1 MDRYTWWVT
10 AELTLK
16 KILIVD
22 DEPEIVRVA
31 RGYLEGSGYR
41 VLAAADGEGALGA
54 FRREEPDL
62 VILDLNLPAPPGKRP
77 LDGLDV
83 ARAIR
88 QTSGRAGSTPII
100 MLTARVHEMDRVI
113 GLELGADD
121 YVPKPFSPREL
132 VARVRAVLRR
142 VTPAPELPGPLRAGR
157 LTIDPARRTTTLDER
172 PVDLTPTEFTLL
184 TTMAASPGQVF
195 SRGQLLDALGTDY
208 EGLERTVDS
217 HIKNLR
223 AKIEADPRRP
233 EFILTVFGVGYKFSE
248 EAGER

>member
-1 MDRYTWWVT
+1 M
-10 AELTLK
+10 K

-31 RGYLEGSGYR
+31 RGYLEQGGYR
-41 VLAAADGEGALGA
+41 VVAAGDGEGALA
-54 FRREEPDL
+54 ALRREEPDL

-88 QTSGRAGSTPII
+88 QASGRAGSTPII
-100 MLTARVHEMDRVI
+100 MLTARVDEMDRVI

-142 VTPAPELPGPLRAGR
+142 VTPAPELPGPIRAGR

-172 PVDLTPTEFTLL
+172 PIDLTPTEFTLL
-184 TTMAASPGQVF
+184 ATLAASPGQVF

-248 EAGER
+248 DVGEG

>member
-1 MDRYTWWVT
+1 M
-10 AELTLK
+10 K

-22 DEPEIVRVA
+22 DEPEIIRVA
-31 RGYLEGSGYR
+31 RGYLEQAGYR
-41 VLAAADGEGALGA
+41 VLGAGDGDAALAL

-62 VILDLNLPAPPGKRP
+62 IVLDLNLPTPPGKRP

-83 ARAIR
+83 ARTVR

-100 MLTARVHEMDRVI
+100 MLTARVDEMDRVI

-142 VTPAPELPGPLRAGR
+142 AAPAPGLPGPIRAGR
-157 LTIDPARRTTTLDER
+157 LEIDPARRATMLGGQ
-172 PVDLTPTEFTLL
+172 PVELTPTEFTLL
-184 TTMAASPGQVF
+184 STMAASPGQVF
-195 SRGQLLDALGTDY
+195 SRGQLLDALGTGY

-248 EAGER
+248 DLAEG

>member
-1 MDRYTWWVT
+1 M
-10 AELTLK
+10 
-16 KILIVD
+16 D

-31 RGYLEGSGYR
+31 RGYLEQAGYR
-41 VLAAADGEGALGA
+41 VLSAGDGSTALA
-54 FRREEPDL
+54 VFRGEEPDL
-62 VILDLNLPAPPGKRP
+62 VVLDLNLPARRGERP
-77 LDGLDV
+77 MDGLEV

-100 MLTARVHEMDRVI
+100 MLTARVDEADRVI

-142 VTPAPELPGPLRAGR
+142 ATPSVELPGPIRAGR
-157 LTIDPARRTTTLDER
+157 LTIDPARRTTKLDEQSI
-172 PVDLTPTEFTLL
+172 DLTPTEFTLL
-184 TTMAASPGQVF
+184 TTLAASPGQVF
-195 SRGQLLDALGTDY
+195 SRTQLLDALGVDY

-223 AKIEADPRRP
+223 AKIEANPRRP
-233 EFILTVFGVGYKFSE
+233 EFVLTVFGVGYKFSE
-248 EAGER
+248 GASMGRADGKR

>member
-1 MDRYTWWVT
+1 MT
-10 AELTLK
+10 K

-31 RGYLEGSGYR
+31 RAYLEQAGYR
-41 VLAAADGEGALGA
+41 VLAAGDGDRALA
-54 FRREEPDL
+54 TFRREEPDL
-62 VILDLNLPAPPGKRP
+62 IVLDLNLPTPPGKRP

-83 ARAIR
+83 ARTIR

-100 MLTARVHEMDRVI
+100 MLTARVDEMDRVI
-113 GLELGADD
+113 GLEMGADD

-142 VTPAPELPGPLRAGR
+142 ATPPPELPGPIRAGR
-157 LTIDPARRTTTLDER
+157 LEIDPARRTTTLDGR
-172 PVDLTPTEFTLL
+172 PVELTPTEFTLL

-217 HIKNLR
+217 HVKNLR
-223 AKIEADPRRP
+223 AKIEANPRRP
-233 EFILTVFGVGYKFSE
+233 EFVLTVFGVGYKFSE
-248 EAGER
+248 VLGEG